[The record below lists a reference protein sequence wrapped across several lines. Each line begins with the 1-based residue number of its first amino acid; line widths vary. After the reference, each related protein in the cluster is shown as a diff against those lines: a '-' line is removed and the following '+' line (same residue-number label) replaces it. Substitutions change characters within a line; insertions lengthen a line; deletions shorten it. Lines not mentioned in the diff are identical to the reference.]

1 MAIETTSDLSLVG
14 TSQIVDG
21 SVTSAKIGAGAVGS
35 AAISAGSINSTHIGA
50 NAVVSG
56 DIAAGAVG
64 SAALAAGAVVAAAIA
79 AGAVG
84 TAAISS
90 GAATS
95 GQILQANGSGAVTFA
110 TPAAGGGI
118 TLLGT
123 ITASSATAVSFTSIP
138 TTYKNLRVRWQQVY
152 TSVSNSYL
160 GVRFNSDT
168 SSAYSMS
175 GFRFGPSG
183 FAAYQVNSQS
193 TAWFDAATNAAVGYA
208 TNSAERER
216 AKGEFVIYDYAN
228 TSDKRLAYCNSTFTD
243 ATADAVGILQ
253 WCVYTPTGTAITS
266 IEFVRNSTQTIN
278 GKFLLYGES

>member
-1 MAIETTSDLSLVG
+1 MAIEVTSDLSLVG

-21 SVTSAKIGAGAVGS
+21 SVTSAKISSGAVGS
-35 AAISAGSINSTHIGA
+35 AALASG
-50 NAVVSG
+50 AVVAAS
-56 DIAAGAVG
+56 IAAGAVG
-64 SAALAAGAVVAAAIA
+64 SAALADNAVVAAKIA
-79 AGAVG
+79 AGSVG

-168 SSAYSMS
+168 SSAYSMA
-175 GFRFGPSG
+175 GFSFGPSA
-183 FAAYQVNSQS
+183 FVPYQVNSQS

-208 TNSAERER
+208 TNTEERQR

-243 ATADAVGILQ
+243 STADARGILQ

-266 IEFVRNSTQTIN
+266 IEFVRSSTQTIN

>member
-1 MAIETTSDLSLVG
+1 MAIETTSDLSSVVS
-14 TSQIVDG
+14 SQIVDG
-21 SVTSAKIGAGAVGS
+21 AVTSAKIGAGAVV
-35 AAISAGSINSTHIGA
+35 AAGISAGAVESA
-50 NAVVSG
+50 ALADNAVVAAK
-56 DIAAGAVG
+56 IAAGAVG
-64 SAALAAGAVVAAAIA
+64 SAALASGAVVAAAIA
-79 AGAVG
+79 AGSVG
-84 TAAISS
+84 TVAISS
-90 GAATS
+90 GSATS

-110 TPAAGGGI
+110 TPATGGGI

-168 SSAYSMS
+168 SSAYSMA
-175 GFRFGPSG
+175 GFSFGPSA
-183 FAAYQVNSQS
+183 FVAYQVNSQS

-243 ATADAVGILQ
+243 ATADARGILQ

-278 GKFLLYGES
+278 GKFFLYGES